1 MKALSSL
8 SLNSKISL
16 GVALVIMIAFFIV
29 QTCIVFGLC
38 EPSLSL
44 AKFGWGCVV
53 FFMPPF
59 FKVVLEFTQNITLK
73 EANINMQLK
82 AIDKSNL
89 VVILDMQGYILKANN
104 KFCNVMKCEEKE
116 LLNQPHYKMVP
127 EDYAKSKEYIEFWET
142 LKQGKSVSGEFERI
156 SKNGDSVWLFGNYTP
171 IQNKNGDYTK
181 VLKIATDITTQH
193 KAEIIVNQKN
203 SYLEHAAKI
212 LRHDMHSGINTYMP
226 RGLNSLKRRLK
237 KDQIKELKIDAPLK
251 MLEEGLKHTQK
262 VYAGVKEFTNLVK
275 EEVQLDKQPHNL
287 KEILSNY
294 LSSTSYGK
302 QVAIDELPTVEIN
315 EPLFCTAI
323 DNLIRNG
330 LKYNDNSTKI
340 VTIYMEND
348 YTLCVEDNGRGITQE
363 EFVELSQPYTRKEGQ
378 KEGGSGLG
386 LNICIAILKEHNFEI
401 KAEKVNPGTKLKIKI
416 K

>member
-1 MKALSSL
+1 MKALSGL

-16 GVALVIMIAFFIV
+16 GVALVIMMTFFVV

-38 EPSLSL
+38 EPTLFL

-59 FKVVLEFTQNITLK
+59 FKVMQEFISNINIK
-73 EANINMQLK
+73 EANIDLQLK

-89 VVILDMQGYILKANN
+89 VVMLDMEGYVLEAND
-104 KFCNVMKCEEKE
+104 KFCSIMGCNEKE
-116 LLNQPHYKMVP
+116 LKNQPHSRMVP
-127 EDYAKSKEYIEFWET
+127 KDYAKSKEYVEFWET
-142 LKQGKSVSGEFERI
+142 LKRGKSVVGEFERVR
-156 SKNGDSVWLFGNYTP
+156 KDGKSVWLFGNYTP
-171 IQNKNGDYTK
+171 IQDKNGQYTR
-181 VLKIATDITTQH
+181 VLKIATNVTTQH
-193 KAEIIVNQKN
+193 EAEEVVSQKN
-203 SYLEHAAKI
+203 AYLEHAAKI

-226 RGLNSLKRRLK
+226 RGLSSLNRRLSE
-237 KDQIKELKIDAPLK
+237 DSIKELRIGAPLR

-275 EEVQLDKQPHNL
+275 EDVQLEKQKHNL
-287 KEILSNY
+287 GEILKSY
-294 LSSTSYGK
+294 LSSTSYIK
-302 QVAIDELPTVEIN
+302 QVAIDRLPTIEVN

-330 LKYNDNSTKI
+330 LKYNDSSTKI

-348 YTLCVEDNGRGITQE
+348 STLCVEDNGRGLTQE
-363 EFVELSQPYTRKEGQ
+363 EFLNLSRPYVRKDGQ

-386 LNICIAILKEHNFEI
+386 LNICISILQEHGFEI
-401 KAEKVNPGTKLKIKI
+401 RAEKVNPGTKLRIKL